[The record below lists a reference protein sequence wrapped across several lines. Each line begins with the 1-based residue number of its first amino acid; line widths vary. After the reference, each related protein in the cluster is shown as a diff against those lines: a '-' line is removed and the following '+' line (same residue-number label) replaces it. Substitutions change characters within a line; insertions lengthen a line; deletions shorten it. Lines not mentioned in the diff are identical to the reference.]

1 MKRDDW
7 MILSLT
13 FLTGLAIGMY
23 VYITAYKPTYEA
35 DDVSGVESE
44 AGEWSV
50 VGRRVGGNND
60 NEYIQPS
67 FRLLGNG
74 EYTYLPGGTG
84 DMSLEPQTGSLSSGE
99 MAALRFN
106 ESELASYERGQ
117 RLGVCAAD
125 RGGYDYEYRI
135 TLNRESFLLDT
146 CLANFNGSSLEESLS
161 TIWQR
166 IEGEGPTR
174 SYNSVSDW
182 LEDFLRRNI
191 GVNRDREEE

>member
-23 VYITAYKPTYEA
+23 IYITVYKPTYEA
-35 DDVSGVESE
+35 DDISSTETE

-50 VGRRVGGNND
+50 VGKRIGGTD
-60 NEYIQPS
+60 DYDYIQPS

-84 DMSLEPQTGSLSSGE
+84 EMSLEPIEGSLSSRE
-99 MAALRFN
+99 MSGIRLN
-106 ESELASYERGQ
+106 ESELAAYEQGQ
-117 RLGVCAAD
+117 RLAVCVAD

-135 TLNRESFLLDT
+135 TINRESYLLDT
-146 CLANFNGSSLEESLS
+146 CLASFSGSSLEESLS
-161 TIWQR
+161 TVWQNV
-166 IEGEGPTR
+166 EGTGGDR
-174 SYNSVSDW
+174 RQYDSVSDW
-182 LEDFLRRNI
+182 LQDFIRRNL
-191 GVNRDREEE
+191 GVD